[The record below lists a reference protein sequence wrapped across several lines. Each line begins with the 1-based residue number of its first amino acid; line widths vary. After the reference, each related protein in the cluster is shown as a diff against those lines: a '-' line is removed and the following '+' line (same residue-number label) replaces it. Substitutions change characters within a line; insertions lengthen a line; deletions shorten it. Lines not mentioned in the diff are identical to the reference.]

1 MATVVDFIPVFDST
15 KDFRKV
21 VDTNR
26 ARFNT
31 IVLAVLNQIYMEQ
44 PTLTDW
50 PEVGGYQHLL
60 SLHFNTSYEEVV
72 TRLSENLSMYT
83 DYNIEVEVESYDEN
97 SRTVNIGISIKELP
111 DLRFNF
117 DLEKDQKGSVRV
129 VNPDMIVR

>member
-31 IVLAVLNQIYMEQ
+31 IVLTVLHQIYMEQ

-50 PEVGGYQHLL
+50 PEVGGYHYLL
-60 SLHFNTSYEEVV
+60 TLHFNTSYSEVI

-83 DYNIEVEVESYDEN
+83 DYNIEVDVEDYDEK
-97 SRTVNIGISIKELP
+97 SSTVNIGISIMELP
-111 DLRFNF
+111 NMRFSF
-117 DLEKDQKGSVRV
+117 DLTKDQKGSVRII
-129 VNPDMIVR
+129 NPDLIVR